1 MFIEKLFYPISFI
14 LTMLPFNIFSNNIDK
29 NISFLNAYKMAIDET
44 SIVSKTDLDG
54 IITYVNKQFCE
65 ISGYREDELIGVSH
79 NIIRH
84 PDMPK
89 EIFANMW
96 ETIQSNN
103 IWRGVIKNRKKNG
116 DYYIVNATIMPVVD
130 NHNNIIEYIAVRH
143 DITELEDSKNKIAQQ
158 KIDILT
164 KLPNQNAFLDDIKEM
179 NKPIVFYL
187 NIDDFMS
194 LNNLY
199 GNKIGDKVII
209 HMANLLK
216 DITKNGNCKIYK
228 VYNDEFLVLCEEGE
242 VNMDNY
248 REFLLDL
255 INNIENS
262 TINCNAPECITFT
275 LSAGVAY
282 YAQDKSY
289 ENLSIYA
296 SMARNFAKLERKKF
310 LLYDTKM
317 QREEDYAKNIAWIKE
332 IKEAIKENRFVPYF
346 QPIIDNKSNEIRKY
360 EALVRMIDKQGNVVP
375 PFSFLDIAK
384 KAKLYPTITRAVIDK
399 TLDMFIDYPEYSC
412 SINLSTDDI
421 MNSAT
426 RAYIYGKL
434 QKYPYPKNII
444 FEITESE
451 EITDFKTVNSFIK
464 KVREYGVGISI
475 DDFGTGYAN
484 FGYILSLDVDYI
496 KIDGGLIKNIDNN
509 KDSHIVVEAIIA
521 FTKKLG
527 AKTIVEFVCNQEVQ
541 NEVVSLGADYSQGYF
556 IGKPKASLIEKEEMI
571 IS

>member
-14 LTMLPFNIFSNNIDK
+14 LTMLPFNLFGDNMGK
-29 NISFLNAYKMAIDET
+29 NFSFLNAYKMAIDET
-44 SIVSKTDLDG
+44 SIVSKTDLNG
-54 IITYVNKQFCE
+54 TITYVNKQFCE
-65 ISGYREDELIGVSH
+65 ISGYEEYELLGVSH
-79 NIIRH
+79 NIVRH

-89 EIFANMW
+89 DVFATMW
-96 ETIQSNN
+96 KTIQSNN

-116 DYYIVNATIMPVVD
+116 DYYIVNATVIPIVD
-130 NHNNIIEYIAVRH
+130 SSNNIIEYIAIRH

-164 KLPNQNAFLDDIKEM
+164 KLPNKNAFLDDIKEM
-179 NKPIVFYL
+179 KKPIVFYL
-187 NIDDFMS
+187 NIDEFMS

-199 GNKIGDKVII
+199 GNKIGDKVLI

-216 DITKNGNCKIYK
+216 NINIDGNCNIYK

-255 INNIENS
+255 INSIENS

-282 YAQDKSY
+282 YAQDKNY

-296 SMARNFAKLERKKF
+296 SVARSVAKLERKKF
-310 LLYDTKM
+310 LLYNEKM
-317 QREEDYAKNIAWIKE
+317 QREEDYAKNIAWIKR
-332 IKEAIKENRFVPYF
+332 IKEAIKDNRFVPYF
-346 QPIIDNKSNEIRKY
+346 QPIKDNKSQEITKY
-360 EALVRMIDKQGNVVP
+360 EALVRMIDKKGDVVP
-375 PFSFLDIAK
+375 PFCFLDIAK

-412 SINLSTDDI
+412 SINLSTEDI

-426 RAYIYGKL
+426 RTYIYGKL
-434 QKYPYPKNII
+434 QNYPHPKNII

-496 KIDGGLIKNIDNN
+496 KIDGGLIKNIDTD

-541 NEVVSLGADYSQGYF
+541 NEVLSLGADYSQGYF
-556 IGKPKASLIEKEEMI
+556 IGKPKATLLEEE
-571 IS
+571 SVK